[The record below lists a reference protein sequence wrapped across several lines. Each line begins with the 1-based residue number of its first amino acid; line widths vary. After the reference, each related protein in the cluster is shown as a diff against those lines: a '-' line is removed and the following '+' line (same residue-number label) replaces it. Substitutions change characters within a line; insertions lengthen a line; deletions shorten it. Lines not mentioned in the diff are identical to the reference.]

1 MDTID
6 QYNLHRFL
14 GAQELFYKKALREIR
29 KGKKESHWVWFI
41 FPQLKGLG
49 HSPLSNNYGISSID
63 EARAYLE
70 NPTSKKHLIEAS
82 SELLKHSKDRI
93 FRKHKSA
100 EEILGKLNA
109 MKVRSSMTL
118 FDLVMPNAIF
128 ADMLN
133 AFYNGVRDE
142 LTLSMTAS
150 LQPTPNNK
158 TLWDWRF

>member
-6 QYNLHRFL
+6 PYNLQRFL

-49 HSPLSNNYGISSID
+49 HSPLSDNYGISSID
-63 EARAYLE
+63 EARAYLG
-70 NPTSKKHLIEAS
+70 NPTLKKRLIEVS
-82 SELLKHSKDRI
+82 SMLLKHSKNRV

-100 EEILGKLNA
+100 EEILGELNA

-128 ADMLN
+128 ADVLN
-133 AFYNGVRDE
+133 AFYKGERDE
-142 LTLSMTAS
+142 LTLSMTTS
-150 LQPTPNNK
+150 H
-158 TLWDWRF
+158 